1 MSPTSSN
8 SDLAG
13 RNALLTADPTI
24 CSSDELRRTRA
35 TPHSVLESMGWVS
48 PNR

>member
-1 MSPTSSN
+1 MSPTTSN

-13 RNALLTADPTI
+13 RNALLTAVPTI
-24 CSSDELRRTRA
+24 CSSGELRRTHA
-35 TPHSVLESMGWVS
+35 TPHSSSESMGWVS